1 MERNLLKAKELAEK
15 VKEKGGNCSCSCS
28 CICRAYFVGGFVR
41 DRLLGIE
48 NKDIDIEVHGIEP
61 KALEEILEDIGGKLS
76 YGESFGIYGIKDYG
90 IDIAMPRKEKVRG
103 KGVVG
108 MRATGLRVEV
118 KVRD

>member
-15 VKEKGGNCSCSCS
+15 VKEKGG
-28 CICRAYFVGGFVR
+28 RAYFVGGFVR

-61 KALEEILEDIGGKLS
+61 KALEEILEEIGGKLS

-103 KGVVG
+103 KSVLSLTEKYANRVG
-108 MRATGLRVEV
+108 
-118 KVRD
+118 